1 MAGLM
6 IVILLGSALIFGWLA
21 TKVGLARVVGQL
33 LAGIIVGPALL
44 GWVDNTHLIHLIA
57 EAGVLLLMVN
67 AGLETDVAQLKANFK
82 AATFTA
88 VLGVV
93 LPLIAFPVVALLL
106 GYNMS
111 IAIFWGIVFAAT
123 SISITIAVLG
133 EQRKLGTQMG
143 AIVLGAAVLDDIIAL
158 LLVTVYA
165 VFAGGGGLGFNTL
178 LPIVAFIVGLCLR
191 RFAHADKLLHG
202 LEQFGQWTLFPI
214 FFGSIGLSV
223 LLGNLANTWL
233 IMIVLTILAVVT
245 KYYGAGWG
253 ARLAGVDIV
262 NSRAIGAG
270 MVSRGE
276 MALVIAQIGAG
287 SGVLSEAAFGE
298 FIIVIIASTII
309 APLLMRPLVK
319 RI

>member
-1 MAGLM
+1 MAALVM
-6 IVILLGSALIFGWLA
+6 MILLVSALIFGWLA

-44 GWVDNTHLIHLIA
+44 GWVDDTHLIHTIA

-67 AGLETDVAQLKANFK
+67 AGMETDTAQLKANFK
-82 AATFTA
+82 AATATA
-88 VLGVV
+88 VMGVV
-93 LPLIAFPVVALLL
+93 LPLIAFPIAAVCL
-106 GYNMS
+106 GYTVS
-111 IAIFWGIVFAAT
+111 IAVFWGIVFAAT

-143 AIVLGAAVLDDIIAL
+143 AIVLGAAVLDDIMAL
-158 LLVTVYA
+158 LLVTGYA
-165 VFAGGGGLGFNTL
+165 VVAGGNGLGLSTL
-178 LPIVAFIVGLCLR
+178 LPIAAFVVGLLLR
-191 RFAHADKLLHG
+191 RWVYADKLLHG
-202 LEQFGQWTLFPI
+202 LERFGQWTVFPI

-223 LLGNLANTWL
+223 LLNNLGNTWL
-233 IMIVLTILAVVT
+233 MMVILTLLAVAT

-253 ARLAGVDIV
+253 ARLAGVDV
-262 NSRAIGAG
+262 LNSRAIGAG

-287 SGVLSEAAFGE
+287 SGILSETAFGE

-319 RI
+319 RV